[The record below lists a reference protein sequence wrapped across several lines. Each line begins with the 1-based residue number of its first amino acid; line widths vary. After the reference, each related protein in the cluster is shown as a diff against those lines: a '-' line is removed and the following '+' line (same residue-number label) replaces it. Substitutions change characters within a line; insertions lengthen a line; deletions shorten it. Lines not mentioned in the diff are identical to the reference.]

1 MTDNTRVLHTLK
13 IEVVQDANGEMSVQ
27 CSAPVD
33 HLLALSML
41 NDGFRLQLQRI
52 GEAGKAAREQPNG
65 EPPKLSIVTP

>member
-13 IEVVQDANGEMSVQ
+13 IEVVQDAAGEMSVQ

-52 GEAGKAAREQPNG
+52 GEAGMAAREQPHGN
-65 EPPKLSIVTP
+65 PPRLEIVRP

>member
-1 MTDNTRVLHTLK
+1 MTEKTRAVHTLT
-13 IEVVQDANGEMSVQ
+13 IEVVQGADGELSVQ
-27 CSAPVD
+27 CAAPAD
-33 HLLALSML
+33 PLSALSLL

>member
-1 MTDNTRVLHTLK
+1 MTDNTRVLHTLT
-13 IEVVQDANGEMSVQ
+13 IEVVQDAAGEMSVQ

-52 GEAGKAAREQPNG
+52 GEAGEAARGQPHG
-65 EPPKLSIVTP
+65 EPPKLSIVKP